1 MNTTKVN
8 PPIWKGMDY
17 QHGGIFG
24 TRVLIVGE
32 STYTT
37 DGRDT
42 SQYNVW
48 MAEDHID
55 GYRDAF
61 RTKLVRSFLNTDTEQ
76 QHEIKGF
83 WNSVCYLNYINTP
96 LSGPRI
102 APEESM
108 WAGNKQ
114 PLSNILAELKPNL
127 VVALG
132 YRMWSNWLNR
142 PPCALFL
149 GPNIDGAGRDRTYY
163 FEASDNKHKAL
174 VYALKHPSS
183 AFSWKKEHYFLMKA
197 IQASKKAAIEI

>member
-1 MNTTKVN
+1 MNREKFN
-8 PPIWKGMDY
+8 PPIWKGTDY
-17 QHGGIFG
+17 PLGGIFG

-37 DGRDT
+37 DSKDT

-61 RTKLVRSFLNTDTEQ
+61 RTKLMRSFLNTNKEQ
-76 QHEIKGF
+76 RDEIKTF

-96 LSGPRI
+96 LSGPRL

-108 WAGNKQ
+108 WIKNIQ
-114 PLSNILAELKPNL
+114 PLSILLTELKPNL

-132 YRMWSNWLNR
+132 YRMWSNWLNS
-142 PPCALFL
+142 PPCKLFP
-149 GPNIDGAGRDRTYY
+149 GPNIDGAGRNTTYY

-174 VYALKHPSS
+174 AYALKHPSS
-183 AFSWKKEHYFLMKA
+183 AFSWKKEHPFLMKA
-197 IQASKKAAIEI
+197 IEASKKVIEI